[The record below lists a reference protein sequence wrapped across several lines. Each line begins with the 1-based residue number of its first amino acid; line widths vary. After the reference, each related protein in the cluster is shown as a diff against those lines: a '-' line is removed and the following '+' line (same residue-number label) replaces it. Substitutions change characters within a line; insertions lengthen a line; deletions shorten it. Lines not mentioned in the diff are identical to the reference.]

1 VKTLPQRIILGAVAV
16 AVVAVLVGYAK
27 KRASRSVQP
36 AEVTP
41 VDSKVYTVD
50 AWLDSC
56 LGGCR
61 RSAPRRLS
69 HLSAEKRERYCTVNC
84 ECGMEKMTEPAGTR
98 QVRAPSRHWLGL
110 SEADQAKAAN
120 DCQKRTTAEVGP

>member
-16 AVVAVLVGYAK
+16 AVVAVLVGCAK
-27 KRASRSVQP
+27 KRASAGGQADAAP
-36 AEVTP
+36 VT
-41 VDSKVYTVD
+41 SKVYTVD

-61 RSAPRRLS
+61 RSAPRRLA

-120 DCQKRTTAEVGP
+120 ECQKRTTAEVGP